1 MLISTKITIVYK
13 VISEYKMSPNQ
24 CHRMQFTVDTYKIIS
39 QTVES
44 QKSKIH
50 ICYPCVFYRVAST
63 EKKIDIEAI
72 KEKVKNAKK
81 KKLGALPMEEV
92 KLKMAADE
100 KKKKKKK

>member
-1 MLISTKITIVYK
+1 MIRIVYK
-13 VISEYKMSPNQ
+13 IVSKHKISPNQ
-24 CHRMQFTVDTYKIIS
+24 CYSVQFTMDTYEVILQAVKN
-39 QTVES
+39 QES
-44 QKSKIH
+44 KT
-50 ICYPCVFYRVAST
+50 CVCCLCLCFYCVAST

-100 KKKKKKK
+100 KKKKKK

>member
-1 MLISTKITIVYK
+1 MIGIVHKIV
-13 VISEYKMSPNQ
+13 SEHEKNVNQ
-24 CHRMQFTVDTYKIIS
+24 CYRMQFTVDTYEVIS
-39 QTVES
+39 QAVKNE
-44 QKSKIH
+44 QSKI
-50 ICYPCVFYRVAST
+50 CVSLCLCFYCVAST

>member
-1 MLISTKITIVYK
+1 MKTKK
-13 VISEYKMSPNQ
+13 
-24 CHRMQFTVDTYKIIS
+24 
-39 QTVES
+39 
-44 QKSKIH
+44 
-50 ICYPCVFYRVAST
+50 AST

-81 KKLGALPMEEV
+81 KKLGALPEEEV

>member
-1 MLISTKITIVYK
+1 MFSNVLFFNWRNSNLCISY
-13 VISEYKMSPNQ
+13 
-24 CHRMQFTVDTYKIIS
+24 C
-39 QTVES
+39 
-44 QKSKIH
+44 
-50 ICYPCVFYRVAST
+50 VAST

-81 KKLGALPMEEV
+81 KKLGALPEEEV

>member
-1 MLISTKITIVYK
+1 MLVSVEMVGIVYK
-13 VISEYKMSPNQ
+13 IVTKHKISPNQ
-24 CHRMQFTVDTYKIIS
+24 CYRMHFTVDTCEVIS
-39 QTVES
+39 QAVKN
-44 QKSKIH
+44 QKSET
-50 ICYPCVFYRVAST
+50 CVCLCLCFYCVAST

-100 KKKKKKK
+100 KKKKKK

>member
-1 MLISTKITIVYK
+1 MFSFEFCRK
-13 VISEYKMSPNQ
+13 S
-24 CHRMQFTVDTYKIIS
+24 FVDNT
-39 QTVES
+39 
-44 QKSKIH
+44 
-50 ICYPCVFYRVAST
+50 CVFYYVAST

-81 KKLGALPMEEV
+81 KKLGALPVEEV

>member
-1 MLISTKITIVYK
+1 VKSSCRLLKFR
-13 VISEYKMSPNQ
+13 E
-24 CHRMQFTVDTYKIIS
+24 
-39 QTVES
+39 
-44 QKSKIH
+44 SKIPV
-50 ICYPCVFYRVAST
+50 CYLCVFYYVAST

-81 KKLGALPMEEV
+81 KKLGALPVEEV

>member
-1 MLISTKITIVYK
+1 MNVCYLCISY
-13 VISEYKMSPNQ
+13 Y
-24 CHRMQFTVDTYKIIS
+24 
-39 QTVES
+39 
-44 QKSKIH
+44 
-50 ICYPCVFYRVAST
+50 VASA

-81 KKLGALPMEEV
+81 KKLGALPEEEV

>member
-1 MLISTKITIVYK
+1 
-13 VISEYKMSPNQ
+13 MSIKWVLTNATG
-24 CHRMQFTVDTYKIIS
+24 CS
-39 QTVES
+39 LLW
-44 QKSKIH
+44 IH
-50 ICYPCVFYRVAST
+50 IKSSHRLLKVRKVKFTCYPCVFYCVAST

>member
-1 MLISTKITIVYK
+1 MNVCCLCISY
-13 VISEYKMSPNQ
+13 Y
-24 CHRMQFTVDTYKIIS
+24 
-39 QTVES
+39 
-44 QKSKIH
+44 
-50 ICYPCVFYRVAST
+50 VAST

-81 KKLGALPMEEV
+81 KKLGALPEEEV

>member
-1 MLISTKITIVYK
+1 MCL
-13 VISEYKMSPNQ
+13 
-24 CHRMQFTVDTYKIIS
+24 C
-39 QTVES
+39 
-44 QKSKIH
+44 
-50 ICYPCVFYRVAST
+50 FYCVAST

>member
-1 MLISTKITIVYK
+1 
-13 VISEYKMSPNQ
+13 MSQ
-24 CHRMQFTVDTYKIIS
+24 DAVSLCLYIKSSCRLLTFFR
-39 QTVES
+39 
-44 QKSKIH
+44 SKIH
-50 ICYPCVFYRVAST
+50 VCYLCISYCVAST

-81 KKLGALPMEEV
+81 KKLGALPEEEV